1 MKQININDLPFS
13 KRRLTIKVKTPS
25 VKQLDDLARELI
37 RTRDKGKCRRCG
49 MTANLQVAHV
59 YSRARR
65 STRWEPLNLF
75 LLCPNCH
82 MNFAHKDVIGFS
94 AWVKNQLGVKD
105 LNLLQWRSND
115 TSKVDRSL
123 VKLFLEQEI
132 INAKRT

>member
-1 MKQININDLPFS
+1 
-13 KRRLTIKVKTPS
+13 
-25 VKQLDDLARELI
+25 
-37 RTRDKGKCRRCG
+37 
-49 MTANLQVAHV
+49 
-59 YSRARR
+59 
-65 STRWEPLNLF
+65 
-75 LLCPNCH
+75 